1 MKEKNKQKGDQ
12 PSTLDSLLKLLP
24 ILAASY
30 PGFSNVL
37 GQLAG
42 ESSGNTGQVQEA
54 LPKITSRL
62 AEMDQET
69 KDKLA
74 AQLLSFFP
82 ELEELIKRQ

>member
-37 GQLAG
+37 GQLSG
-42 ESSGNTGQVQEA
+42 ETASSSGQIQEA

-62 AEMDQET
+62 AEMDGET
-69 KDKLA
+69 KEKLA
-74 AQLLSFFP
+74 SQLLSFFP
-82 ELEELIKRQ
+82 ELEDMIKRQ